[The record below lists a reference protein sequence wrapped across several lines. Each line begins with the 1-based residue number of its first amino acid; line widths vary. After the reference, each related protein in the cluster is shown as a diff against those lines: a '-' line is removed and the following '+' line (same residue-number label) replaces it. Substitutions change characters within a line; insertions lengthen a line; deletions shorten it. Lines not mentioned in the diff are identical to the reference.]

1 MNIKKLF
8 PSQEEDEVIVLV
20 VREHWFFMFTRVLA
34 WLIFVAVLFLF
45 DKYAPQ
51 YIPKLFEAPYLNFVN
66 LGKNIYVM
74 FLVLG
79 LFMLWTIYY
88 LNVQIVTNKRIVD
101 IWQKGIFSQRISE
114 LTLPNIEDVTSEV
127 KGFWATVL
135 GYGNVEIQ
143 TAGEKENFIFQS
155 VPEPREIE
163 KMIINQTGL
172 YRGPKGNE

>member
-1 MNIKKLF
+1 
-8 PSQEEDEVIVLV
+8 
-20 VREHWFFMFTRVLA
+20 
-34 WLIFVAVLFLF
+34 
-45 DKYAPQ
+45 
-51 YIPKLFEAPYLNFVN
+51 
-66 LGKNIYVM
+66 M
-74 FLVLG
+74 FLILG

-88 LNVQIVTNKRIVD
+88 LNVQIITNKRIVD

-163 KMIINQTGL
+163 KLIINQTGL
-172 YRGPKGNE
+172 YHGPMGNE